1 MKKPHDDLVRLM
13 DQTNN
18 VSPATPADAV
28 YFDAPKPWSAEGD
41 WRNTEVTA
49 HGVLEKGHSGQ
60 QTFQY
65 RRPDLALLFNDV
77 IVTVVIP
84 HHNATTEDVVA
95 EINKQFSQLDLYV
108 GDMTH
113 EPVPDGATSYTL
125 KADPTSLYYIGAV
138 EVIVERV
145 LVDIAKDFPV
155 TALSGF
161 DYVQLP

>member
-18 VSPATPADAV
+18 VSPPTPVDAV
-28 YFDAPKPWSAEGD
+28 TFDAPKPWSAEGD

-65 RRPDLALLFNDV
+65 RRPDLGLLFKDV

-95 EINKQFSQLDLYV
+95 EINKQFAQLDLYV

-113 EPVPDGATSYTL
+113 EPVPDSATSYVL
-125 KADPTSLYYIGAV
+125 RADPTSLYYIGEV

-145 LVDIAKDFPV
+145 LVDIAKDFPI